1 MKQDSHKNLLTPPGG
16 ALIWFIISLE
26 TLTFLA
32 GIFFYFFMKQRYLTM
47 FLEMQQK
54 LNVNFAI
61 LNTVFLITSGYF
73 VAMALNYLKNKD
85 RIKSRLFL
93 LIGILWGAAF
103 VVLKLY
109 EYSEKIAQGYTSNY
123 NYFFTFYWLL
133 TLFHLAHVVFATLI
147 LLFIYFKLKKEEEGE
162 FVMLEVGSS
171 LWHMCDLIWII
182 LFPTLFLIR

>member
-1 MKQDSHKNLLTPPGG
+1 
-16 ALIWFIISLE
+16 
-26 TLTFLA
+26 
-32 GIFFYFFMKQRYLTM
+32 
-47 FLEMQQK
+47 
-54 LNVNFAI
+54 
-61 LNTVFLITSGYF
+61 
-73 VAMALNYLKNKD
+73 MALNYLKNKD